1 MVLSEALG
9 LWLSSIVRKGIGWL
23 RRLAFFQ
30 EPDGHRLE
38 MVPRDLWFQ
47 IIGVETYLLLPDASM
62 IDSDIFIFEKRTKL
76 VIADSSERKKWRAI
90 GLRRLMRESKLS
102 QEPVS
107 KAIKG
112 KPVRRQ
118 TLSTIRQAAN
128 RIKAPHSS

>member
-9 LWLSSIVRKGIGWL
+9 LWLPSIVRKGIGWL

-90 GLRRLMRESKLS
+90 GLRRLMRESKLT
-102 QEPVS
+102 QAPVS
-107 KAIKG
+107 NVLRG
-112 KPVRRQ
+112 KPVRHR
-118 TLSTIRQAAN
+118 TLSIIRQAAD
-128 RIKAPHSS
+128 RLVTKS